1 MRQSATKTFIF
12 SILCFLNIT
21 ILRGQAEEEKP
32 EFEPDPTYTDNKKHK
47 EFILNLTPLVA
58 QFVPFNASTVSKLN
72 IFDYQYRRLKNG
84 KGWRFGLGANINLN
98 DNNIADQF
106 LYLRFGRVRRSQVS
120 RKFHFTRGFDAVL
133 AAEDDGLPTS
143 ERRLGFSGLGVM
155 YSIGAEYSI
164 TSRLTLSTEGSLFF
178 GVVGDENFR
187 LRFLPPVGLF
197 IHFKL

>member
-12 SILCFLNIT
+12 SILCFLNIA

-84 KGWRFGLGANINLN
+84 KGWRFGLGADLN
-98 DNNIADQF
+98 FNSNSEDQS
-106 LYLRFGRVRRSQVS
+106 LYLRFGRVNRKQVS
-120 RKFHFTRGFDAVL
+120 RKFHFTRGFDVVL
-133 AAEDDGLPTS
+133 AVENPDLPSS
-143 ERRLGFSGLGVM
+143 ERRLGFTGLGAM

-164 TSRLTLSTEGSLFF
+164 TSRLTLSTEGSLFL
-178 GVVGDENFR
+178 GVAGEDIFS

-197 IHFKL
+197 IQFKL